1 MTDKP
6 NEGHAHVHGGISMGA
21 PGSHGTGS
29 PPPVAPADAHHAGH
43 PNWKAYVI
51 IGAALTII
59 TAIEVAI
66 FYIPQLA
73 SVLVPTLLILS
84 AGKFVTVVLFYM
96 HLKFDS
102 PIFSRVFFAP
112 LFGVNSP
119 TIQLGARSPAI
130 SSRTMFQSMLLSRR

>member
-1 MTDKP
+1 MADKP
-6 NEGHAHVHGGISMGA
+6 NEGHANVHGGISMGP
-21 PGSHGTGS
+21 PGSHGSGS
-29 PPPVAPADAHHAGH
+29 PPPVAPADQHHASH
-43 PNWKAYVI
+43 PNWKSYVI

-112 LFGVNSP
+112 LLLASLVVIALIMLFH
-119 TIQLGARSPAI
+119 ILPAYDW
-130 SSRTMFQSMLLSRR
+130 R

>member
-6 NEGHAHVHGGISMGA
+6 TDGHAHVHGSISMGP
-21 PGSHGTGS
+21 PGSHGSGS
-29 PPPVAPADAHHAGH
+29 PPPVAPHDEHHASH
-43 PNWKAYVI
+43 PSWKTYVI

-73 SVLVPTLLILS
+73 SVLVATLLILS
-84 AGKFVTVVLFYM
+84 GAKFVTVVLFYM

-102 PIFSRVFFAP
+102 PVFSRVFFAP
-112 LFGVNSP
+112 LFLATLVVVAL
-119 TIQLGARSPAI
+119 IVLFRIAPAYDW
-130 SSRTMFQSMLLSRR
+130 R

>member
-6 NEGHAHVHGGISMGA
+6 AEGHAHVHGGITMGA
-21 PGSHGTGS
+21 PGSHGSGG
-29 PPPVAPADAHHAGH
+29 PPPVPAHDEQHASH
-43 PNWKAYVI
+43 PNWKFYVI

-73 SVLVPTLLILS
+73 NVLVPTLLVLS

-96 HLKFDS
+96 HLRFDS
-102 PIFSRVFFAP
+102 PVFSRVFFAP
-112 LFGVNSP
+112 LFLASLIVVAL
-119 TIQLGARSPAI
+119 IIVFKILPAYDW
-130 SSRTMFQSMLLSRR
+130 R

>member
-1 MTDKP
+1 
-6 NEGHAHVHGGISMGA
+6 VHGGITMGG
-21 PGSHGTGS
+21 PGSHGAGG
-29 PPPVAPADAHHAGH
+29 PPAVAAHDEHHKSH
-43 PNWKAYVI
+43 PSWKVYVL
-51 IGAALTII
+51 IGLALTII

-102 PIFSRVFFAP
+102 PVFSRVFFGPMFLAMVVILGLIV
-112 LFGVNSP
+112 LFKV
-119 TIQLGARSPAI
+119 LPAYDVWK
-130 SSRTMFQSMLLSRR
+130 